1 MNNILDERIVFIEL
15 RTRLLFFEKFDRI
28 KTGLNPVFGWID
40 LSNERLVPFMV
51 AILALRQP
59 TLR

>member
-1 MNNILDERIVFIEL
+1 MNNMLDERIVFIEL
-15 RTRLLFFEKFDRI
+15 RTHLLFFEKFDRI
-28 KTGLNPVFGWID
+28 KTGLNSVFWWID